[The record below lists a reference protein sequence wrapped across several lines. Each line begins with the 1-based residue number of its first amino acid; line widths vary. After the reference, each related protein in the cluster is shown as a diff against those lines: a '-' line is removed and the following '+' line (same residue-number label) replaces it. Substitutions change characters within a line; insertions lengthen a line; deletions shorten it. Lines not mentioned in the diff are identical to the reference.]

1 MRVCVLM
8 VGAARPSAE
17 RVVENIRKNVAFFTA
32 NYPNYTFDFVVCTY
46 KNESFTVISKFCE
59 ANGVTVYPLEPIND
73 SDIPKVLDGLVFP
86 SSPDFTSKNRYRLFY
101 SMSHVLSKIS
111 EQKTPYDCIV
121 RLRIDTEIRAFELL
135 DTIQPSTY
143 YTVIDTSVSCSDNI
157 GYASPGVMKKVW
169 ELDNCFV
176 KANNAE
182 ILVFK
187 AIEKNSFRISQIK
200 FRYVMYQGD
209 SEYFDGVKQWSRRNR
224 EWAYDGKTY
233 VRGERVGT

>member
-1 MRVCVLM
+1 MKVCVLM

-17 RVVENIRKNVAFFTA
+17 RVIENIRNNITFFTS

-46 KNESFTVISKFCE
+46 KNKNFTEILNFCE
-59 ANGVTVYPLEPIND
+59 MNRIIVHPLEPIND
-73 SDIPKVLDGLVFP
+73 SDIPKRLDDFVFS

-101 SMSHVLSKIS
+101 SMNHVLSKIS
-111 EQKTPYDCIV
+111 YQYDCII
-121 RLRIDTEIRAFELL
+121 RLRIDTEIKTFELV
-135 DTIQPSTY
+135 DKIQPSTY
-143 YTVIDTSVSCSDNI
+143 YTVIDTIASCSDNI
-157 GYASPGVMKKVW
+157 GYANLDVMKRVW

-187 AIEKNSFRISQIK
+187 AVKKNSFRISQFK
-200 FRYVMYQGD
+200 FRYIMYQDD
-209 SEYFDGVKQWSRRNR
+209 SEYFDGVKQWSRRTR

-233 VRGERVGT
+233 VRGEGVGV